1 MQPCDVHLR
10 AFHFYKQKGEA
21 ERSAWRR
28 DAHFTALLMNATG
41 RLKRKVRAS
50 DLYRFRGGDGA
61 GMGASKGKGPVTA
74 EERRRQALESFRL
87 AKSKFWT
94 KISDKSLADFA
105 ASVEGQTQK

>member
-10 AFHFYKQKGEA
+10 AFHFYKQKEGA

-50 DLYRFRGGDGA
+50 DLYRFKGGDG
-61 GMGASKGKGPVTA
+61 MGAGTGKSKAPVTA

-94 KISDKSLADFA
+94 KISDKSLADFE
-105 ASVEGQTQK
+105 ASVEGQKQK